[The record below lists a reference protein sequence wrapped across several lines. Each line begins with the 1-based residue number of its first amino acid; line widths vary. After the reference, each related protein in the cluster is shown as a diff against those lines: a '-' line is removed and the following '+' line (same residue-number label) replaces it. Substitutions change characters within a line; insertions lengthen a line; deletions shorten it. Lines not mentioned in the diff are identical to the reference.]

1 MKTRT
6 TSKNQILCNIPA
18 RGTART
24 SNFRI
29 LRKFSAP
36 FDGQFGSG
44 ETMSELNTV
53 VNATL
58 LADDNQASVSAMLN
72 AILEKPLTPME
83 ANQAKTYMEQVAS
96 QAANDEGAEVQ
107 LFQLMEM
114 TNQHTTYVMRVALFS
129 NNKAIG
135 LDVMDAENGQFF
147 VPESCPVVEL
157 QATTLN

>member
-1 MKTRT
+1 V
-6 TSKNQILCNIPA
+6 SDLFL
-18 RGTART
+18 G
-24 SNFRI
+24 
-29 LRKFSAP
+29 
-36 FDGQFGSG
+36 G
-44 ETMSELNTV
+44 EMSELNSV

-83 ANQAKTYMEQVAS
+83 AKQAKSYMEQIAT
-96 QAANDEGAEVQ
+96 QAASNDGAEVQ

-114 TNQHTTYVMRVALFS
+114 KNQHTTYVMRVALFS

-147 VPESCPVVEL
+147 VPESCPVIEL
-157 QATTLN
+157 QAATLN

>member
-1 MKTRT
+1 MEIAKKGLPGAKLAVLESR
-6 TSKNQILCNIPA
+6 P
-18 RGTART
+18 
-24 SNFRI
+24 
-29 LRKFSAP
+29 AP
-36 FDGQFGSG
+36 FEQSGSG
-44 ETMSELNTV
+44 GTMSELNTV

-114 TNQHTTYVMRVALFS
+114 KNHHTTYVMRVALFS

-147 VPESCPVVEL
+147 VPENCPVVEL
-157 QATTLN
+157 HATTLN

>member
-1 MKTRT
+1 
-6 TSKNQILCNIPA
+6 
-18 RGTART
+18 
-24 SNFRI
+24 
-29 LRKFSAP
+29 
-36 FDGQFGSG
+36 
-44 ETMSELNTV
+44 MSELNTV

-96 QAANDEGAEVQ
+96 QAANEEGAEVQ

-114 TNQHTTYVMRVALFS
+114 KNQHITYVMRVALFS

>member
-1 MKTRT
+1 
-6 TSKNQILCNIPA
+6 
-18 RGTART
+18 
-24 SNFRI
+24 
-29 LRKFSAP
+29 
-36 FDGQFGSG
+36 
-44 ETMSELNTV
+44 MSELNTV

-96 QAANDEGAEVQ
+96 QAANEEGAEVQ

-114 TNQHTTYVMRVALFS
+114 KNQHTTYVMRVALFS

-157 QATTLN
+157 RAATLN

>member
-1 MKTRT
+1 MLDSRPPRLTD
-6 TSKNQILCNIPA
+6 A
-18 RGTART
+18 
-24 SNFRI
+24 
-29 LRKFSAP
+29 
-36 FDGQFGSG
+36 DFGG
-44 ETMSELNTV
+44 KMTDLNHA

-58 LADDNQASVSAMLN
+58 LADANQASVSAMLN

-83 ANQAKTYMEQVAS
+83 AKQAKTYMEQVAT
-96 QAANDEGAEVQ
+96 QAADAEGAEVQ

-114 TNQHTTYVMRVALFS
+114 KNQHTTYVMRVALFS

-157 QATTLN
+157 ESATLN

>member
-1 MKTRT
+1 MQG
-6 TSKNQILCNIPA
+6 SKWAVLESHPLSTGNLVL
-18 RGTART
+18 RG
-24 SNFRI
+24 
-29 LRKFSAP
+29 
-36 FDGQFGSG
+36 
-44 ETMSELNTV
+44 TMSELNTV

-58 LADDNQASVSAMLN
+58 LADDNQGSVSAMLS

-96 QAANDEGAEVQ
+96 QAAHDEGAEVQ

-114 TNQHTTYVMRVALFS
+114 KNQHTTYVMRVALFS

>member
-1 MKTRT
+1 M
-6 TSKNQILCNIPA
+6 Q
-18 RGTART
+18 
-24 SNFRI
+24 
-29 LRKFSAP
+29 
-36 FDGQFGSG
+36 GSRLVVLDSRPLQRAIWSG
-44 ETMSELNTV
+44 GTMSELNTV
-53 VNATL
+53 VNETL

-96 QAANDEGAEVQ
+96 QAANNEGTEVQ
-107 LFQLMEM
+107 FFQLMEM
-114 TNQHTTYVMRVALFS
+114 KNQHTTYVMRVALFS

-135 LDVMDAENGQFF
+135 LDVMGAENGQFF

>member
-1 MKTRT
+1 MY
-6 TSKNQILCNIPA
+6 
-18 RGTART
+18 
-24 SNFRI
+24 
-29 LRKFSAP
+29 
-36 FDGQFGSG
+36 
-44 ETMSELNTV
+44 ELNTV
-53 VNATL
+53 VNETL

-96 QAANDEGAEVQ
+96 QAATDEGAEVQ

-114 TNQHTTYVMRVALFS
+114 KNQHTTYVMRVALFS

>member
-1 MKTRT
+1 
-6 TSKNQILCNIPA
+6 
-18 RGTART
+18 
-24 SNFRI
+24 
-29 LRKFSAP
+29 
-36 FDGQFGSG
+36 
-44 ETMSELNTV
+44 MSELNSV

-58 LADDNQASVSAMLN
+58 LADDNQASVNAMLN

-83 ANQAKTYMEQVAS
+83 AKQAKSYMEQIAT
-96 QAANDEGAEVQ
+96 QAASNDGAEVQ

-114 TNQHTTYVMRVALFS
+114 KNKHTTYVLRVALFS

-157 QATTLN
+157 QSPTVN